1 MAMGKGFRVYE
12 KLDSPK
18 PHSIILEQRNRKET
32 LLFESQA
39 VAVLSAEE
47 HEFLKP
53 KYTKLLDA
61 YGCLG
66 VLQLNAG
73 ENTLLYLVLVTGC
86 FSVGKIG
93 ESEVFRITQ
102 SGFVPLFYSQ
112 GTEDRVSEVRKVLNS
127 GTFYFSWSAG
137 QESLDITLSAQR
149 RCKSTT
155 TDNRFFWN
163 RMLHIHLVRYGVDT
177 SQWLLKAMCGSVE
190 IRTVYVGHR
199 QARAVLTS
207 RLSCERAGTRFNVRG
222 TNDDGHVANF
232 VETEQ
237 VIYIDNE
244 VTSYVQT
251 RGSVPLFWE
260 QPGVQVGSH
269 KVKISRGFETSAPAF
284 DRHLKMIKTRYGQQV
299 IVNLLGSSLIG
310 SKEGEA
316 MLSQLFQTHHNMSE
330 HKDVPHIIFDYHQEC
345 RGGNMKNLSKLKAK
359 VEKYLESFSMFY
371 AVGNTVILEQ
381 TGTIR
386 TNCLDCLDRTN
397 CVQTFFALEMLGKQM
412 SLLKLMEK
420 QQMVSRFEEVFR
432 QMWINNGNEVS
443 KIYAGTGAIQGSSK
457 LMDGAR
463 SAARTIQNNLLDSN
477 KQEAIDILLLGSTL
491 NTELADR
498 ARLLLPSNML
508 HAAPNLLREMCK
520 RYNEYVVTMNLR
532 VSVGTY
538 NVNGGKHFRSVVYK
552 DVSLA
557 DWLFNGSRK
566 SSLVSLE
573 QDSTDNDVPV
583 DIFAIGFEE
592 IVDLNASNIMA
603 ASSDNAKAW
612 ADELQKVLSKDTE
625 YVLVTYQQLV
635 GVCLYLFIRPVHAPY
650 LRDVAVDCVKT
661 GLGGATGNKGA
672 AAIRCVLY
680 STSFCF
686 VCAHFAAGQSQ
697 VNERNADYA
706 EITRKIAFPMGRTL
720 NTHDYV
726 FWCGDF
732 NYRVDMDKD
741 DMREMIKRGELD
753 QILQYDQLRVQQ
765 EQGNVFKNFLEG
777 PISFD
782 PTYKYDLFSEDY
794 DTSEKCRQPAWTDR
808 VLWKRRKQVPDIDS
822 PTDWNPGKLVY
833 YGRAELKQSDHR
845 PVIATIDIDV
855 HCVDPEKRERVF
867 KEVIQDLGPPDSTI
881 IVKAVEDIEDMDSV
895 FDNNLM
901 FALIQDLSHIGEA
914 ILVRYVGETI
924 WVTFRDGQCALAA
937 AKKGMTQICGQTL
950 KLSLKSPDWMQL
962 IEKEIEICSNTT
974 VAQFTANS
982 PLRSPMQRFE
992 QLEISERSSPSRGSP
1007 NGAIPPPRPAPPGR
1021 PSQLPKSPAHERKQ
1035 GPRAGVFSVVPNQFP
1050 LPMTQPAAD
1059 KTAND
1064 QQDERLSPDS
1074 AIYEEIPDGSPSYP
1088 VPNRPPPPLPR
1099 MDGPQ
1104 ESSSNRSSPSSIP
1117 PPLPHRQAPP
1127 PPQHPP
1133 PSLPPSNV
1141 PPPVPARTTGGP
1153 PIPARNPQ

>member
-12 KLDSPK
+12 KLKPPS
-18 PHSIILEQRNRKET
+18 PHSLILEQRNRKET
-32 LLFESQA
+32 VLFESQA

-47 HEFLKP
+47 TESLKG

-93 ESEVFRITQ
+93 ESEVFRIIQTH
-102 SGFVPLFYSQ
+102 FVPLHYTQ
-112 GTEDRVSEVRKVLNS
+112 GNEDRVSEVRKVLNS

-137 QESLDITLSAQR
+137 HQEPLDITLSAQR
-149 RCKSTT
+149 RYKSTT

-163 RMLHIHLVRYGVDT
+163 RMLHIHLLRYGVDT
-177 SQWLLKAMCGSVE
+177 SYWLLKAMCGSVE

-199 QARAVLTS
+199 QARALLIS

-237 VIYIDNE
+237 VIYLDNE

-260 QPGVQVGSH
+260 QPGIQVGSH
-269 KVKISRGFETSAPAF
+269 KVKISRGFEASAPAF
-284 DRHLKMIKTRYGQQV
+284 DRHMNMIKQRYGQQV
-299 IVNLLGSSLIG
+299 IVNLLGSSGIG

-330 HKDVPHIIFDYHQEC
+330 HTDVPHILFDYHQEC

-359 VEKYLESFSMFY
+359 VEKYLESFSLFY
-371 AVGNTVILEQ
+371 AANNTVIYEQ
-381 TGTIR
+381 NGTIR

-397 CVQTFFALEMLGKQM
+397 CVQTFFALEILGKQLG
-412 SLLKLMEK
+412 LLKLLEK
-420 QQMVSRFEEVFR
+420 QQMVSRFEEVFK

-463 SAARTIQNNLLDSN
+463 SAARTIQNNLLDSC

-508 HAAPNLLREMCK
+508 HAPPSVLREMCK
-520 RYNEYVVTMNLR
+520 RYNEYVTPINLR
-532 VSVGTY
+532 VGVGTY
-538 NVNGGKHFRSVVYK
+538 NVNGGKHFRSIACK
-552 DVSLA
+552 DVSLS
-557 DWLFNGSRK
+557 DWLLDAPRK
-566 SSLVSLE
+566 SPTLVSVE
-573 QDSTDNDVPV
+573 YDNVPIDV
-583 DIFAIGFEE
+583 FAIGFEE

-603 ASSDNAKAW
+603 ASTDNAKTW
-612 ADELQKVLSKDTE
+612 AEELQKILSRDTE

-650 LRDVAVDCVKT
+650 LRDLAVDCVKT

-706 EITRKIAFPMGRTL
+706 EITRKITFPMGRTL

-732 NYRVDMDKD
+732 NYRVDMDKNE
-741 DMREMIKRGELD
+741 MKEMIKRNEFD
-753 QILQYDQLRVQQ
+753 QILQHDQLKVQQ
-765 EQGNVFKNFLEG
+765 DQGNVFKNFLEG
-777 PISFD
+777 PIIFA
-782 PTYKYDLFSEDY
+782 PTYKYDLFSDDY

-822 PTDWNPGKLVY
+822 PTDWNPGKLIH
-833 YGRAELKQSDHR
+833 YGRVELKQSDHR
-845 PVIATIDIDV
+845 PVIAIVDVDI
-855 HCVDPEKRERVF
+855 HCVEPEKREHVF
-867 KEVIQDLGPPDSTI
+867 REVIQDLGPPDGTI
-881 IVKAVEDIEDMDSV
+881 VVKAVEESDDMDSV
-895 FDNNLM
+895 FDGNFM
-901 FALIQDLSHIGEA
+901 TALFQDFSHIGDV
-914 ILVRYVGETI
+914 ILVRFVGETM
-924 WVTFRDGQCALAA
+924 WVTFRDGQCALSAA
-937 AKKGMTQICGQTL
+937 RKGMTQVCGQTL
-950 KLSLKSPDWMQL
+950 KLSLKSPNWVQL
-962 IEKEIEICSNTT
+962 IEKEIELCSNTT
-974 VAQFTANS
+974 VAQFTSTS
-982 PLRSPMQRFE
+982 PVRSPMQRLE
-992 QLEISERSSPSRGSP
+992 QLDITERSSPSRGSP
-1007 NGAIPPPRPAPPGR
+1007 NGVVPPPRPAPPGR
-1021 PSQLPKSPAHERKQ
+1021 PSQPPKSPVQDRKQ
-1035 GPRAGVFSVVPNQFP
+1035 GPRAGVFSVLPNQFP
-1050 LPMTQPAAD
+1050 TPLSRERVEPEQS
-1059 KTAND
+1059 
-1064 QQDERLSPDS
+1064 ERLSPES
-1074 AIYEEIPDGSPSYP
+1074 AIYEEIMDGSPSYP
-1088 VPNRPPPPLPR
+1088 IPNRPPPPLPR
-1099 MDGPQ
+1099 TDASQ
-1104 ESSSNRSSPSSIP
+1104 ESSSRPPNSKP
-1117 PPLPHRQAPP
+1117 PPLPQRQAPP

-1133 PSLPPSNV
+1133 PSLPASNV
-1141 PPPVPARTTGGP
+1141 PPPIPARTSGGP
-1153 PIPARNPQ
+1153 PIPARNPH